1 MEKTMIGDDQLWDAT
16 IIGAGPAGSA
26 AAIELSR
33 NNKVLLVDKSV
44 FPRHKVCG
52 CCLNGR
58 ALRTLEELG
67 IVGAIFDGSNALS
80 DLSIYYQHRTVS
92 LPLSGGR
99 AVSRSLLDQTLVQA
113 AIDLGADFMQ
123 GTAARIE
130 KIDDDF
136 VRVNLSNNN
145 GQARS
150 IRSKTVICA
159 DGLNST
165 ALRNIP
171 GFTANAESNSRIG
184 AGTILSNG
192 SPFYEPGRIY
202 MCCARE
208 GYVGLV
214 RVESGQ
220 LDVAAAFDAEYL
232 KSGGGPAKA
241 ARRIIEQNGLPSEEI
256 GDAEWQG
263 TIALTRRRSKIS
275 THRIFVVG
283 DAASYA
289 EPFTGEGI
297 SWALSSGRQ
306 AAILANEG
314 IVSWSRNIEQRW
326 SNWHSQSVVK
336 RQHLSLLIAHLL
348 RHPHLTSLAAGILDR
363 APLLS
368 RPLIRYINA

>member
-1 MEKTMIGDDQLWDAT
+1 
-16 IIGAGPAGSA
+16 
-26 AAIELSR
+26 
-33 NNKVLLVDKSV
+33 
-44 FPRHKVCG
+44 
-52 CCLNGR
+52 
-58 ALRTLEELG
+58 LEELG
-67 IVGAIFDGSNALS
+67 VAATIFDASNRLS
-80 DLSIYYQHRTVS
+80 DLSIYYQQRTLS
-92 LPLSGGR
+92 LPLSKGR
-99 AVSRSLLDQTLVQA
+99 AISRSLLDQTLVQT
-113 AIDLGADFMQ
+113 AIDVGADFMQ
-123 GTAARIE
+123 ATTARIE
-130 KIDDDF
+130 KIHDDF
-136 VRVNLSNNN
+136 VEVTLLN
-145 GQARS
+145 GNEHSGS

-165 ALRNIP
+165 ALRNIAA
-171 GFTANAESNSRIG
+171 FTANAESNSRIG
-184 AGTILSNG
+184 AGTILSKG
-192 SPFYEPGRIY
+192 SPFYEPGHIY

-220 LDVAAAFDAEYL
+220 LDVAAAFDAQYL
-232 KSGGGPAKA
+232 KSSGGPAKA
-241 ARRIIEQNGLPSEEI
+241 ARKIVEENGLPSDGI
-256 GDAEWQG
+256 SDADWQG
-263 TIALTRRRSKIS
+263 TIPLTRRRSKIS
-275 THRIFVVG
+275 AHRIFVVG

-306 AAILANEG
+306 AAMLANEG

-326 SNWHSQSVVK
+326 SNWHRQSVVK